1 METAATSLS
10 GIEIFYL
17 ICAVIGGILL
27 LVRLV
32 LQFLGAGDHG
42 DVHDFDAHHL
52 DADAS
57 LKLLSLHGLT
67 SFLMMF
73 GLVGFA
79 LTRESG
85 AGTLLSLL
93 GALLAGAVSFWVI
106 GKLFAWIVR
115 LQSSGTVSLDEA
127 VGCQG
132 EVYLSIPKDGTGKV
146 TVRFADRLREY
157 DAVSESGDAL
167 RTGERIK
174 VVKVRGNTLV
184 VERDGFLSGKQKE
197 A

>member
-1 METAATSLS
+1 METATASFS

-27 LVRLV
+27 LVRLI
-32 LQFLGAGDHG
+32 LQFVGAGDHG

-79 LTRESG
+79 LIRESG

-93 GALLAGAVSFWVI
+93 GALVAGALSFWII

-115 LQSSGTVSLDEA
+115 LQSSGTLSLEDA

-132 EVYLSIPKDGTGKV
+132 EVYLRIPRDGTGKV
-146 TVRFADRLREY
+146 SIRFADRLREY
-157 DAVSESGDAL
+157 DAVSEGGEAL

-174 VVKVRGNTLV
+174 VLKVRGNTLV
-184 VERDGFLSGKQKE
+184 VGRD
-197 A
+197 